1 MKPVWLTVDSDD
13 LRHIPSSQGHP
24 TRSKGIP
31 HDGTSPEML
40 ESMEYF
46 RKWLDRT
53 QVSLTIFVIADQL
66 DDPVFADW
74 LRDLL
79 EKSSTGNRWLS
90 RLDSQMLVGI
100 SGRFGRIAQGIGR
113 GRCKVTQFR

>member
-1 MKPVWLTVDSDD
+1 MTVDSDD

-31 HDGTSPEML
+31 HEGTSPEML

-46 RKWLDRT
+46 SKWLDRT

-79 EKSSTGNRWLS
+79 KNHPQVTVGCHGLTTSVGRLIQRIQRACS
-90 RLDSQMLVGI
+90 RHW
-100 SGRFGRIAQGIGR
+100 
-113 GRCKVTQFR
+113 